1 MISVPDRRRILE
13 LIDEA
18 YTAGA
23 SRPRACAEL
32 GVSLRTVQRW
42 RMGGAEPAA
51 DGRPTA
57 VRPSPHNRLSPA
69 EQAQVL
75 ALCHEPAHASLPPS
89 QLVPRLADQ
98 GQYVASEATF
108 YRILRAA
115 AEQQYRGRSRRPQR
129 RGRPVT
135 HRAHGPREVWSWDI
149 TWLPGPAQ
157 GLFYYL
163 YLILD
168 VYSRKIVGWEVYD
181 QETAEQAARVIER
194 AVWAEACGHRPLV
207 LHADNGSPMKAA
219 TLRATLDRLGIE
231 PSYSRPRV
239 SNDNPFS
246 EAVFRTC
253 KYHPTYPERGFANL
267 EAARAWVLAFVRWY
281 NTEHRH
287 RNIQYVT
294 PGERHA
300 GEDHRILAH
309 RRVVYEQAR
318 RRHPE
323 RWTRD
328 IRAWQPVET
337 VWLNP
342 TTEMRERRSRA
353 EVAA

>member
-18 YTAGA
+18 CAAGA
-23 SRPRACAEL
+23 PRPRACAEL
-32 GVSLRTVQRW
+32 GVSVRTVQRW
-42 RMGGAEPAA
+42 RTGGTEPVA
-51 DGRPTA
+51 DRRPTA
-57 VRPSPHNRLSPA
+57 RRPPPRNRLSP
-69 EQAQVL
+69 EERAQVL

-98 GQYVASEATF
+98 GQYVASEATV
-108 YRILRAA
+108 YRMLRDA
-115 AEQQYRGRSRRPQR
+115 AEQHHRGRSRRPQR
-129 RGRPVT
+129 GSRPIT
-135 HRAHGPREVWSWDI
+135 HRAGGPCEVWSWDI

-168 VYSRKIVGWEVYD
+168 IYSRKIVGWEVYEA
-181 QETAEQAARVIER
+181 ETAEHAARVIER
-194 AVWAEACGHRPLV
+194 AVWAEGCAHQPLV

-219 TLRATLDRLGIE
+219 TLQTTLERLGIE

-253 KYHPTYPERGFANL
+253 KYHPTYPEGGFASL
-267 EAARAWVLAFVRWY
+267 EAARQWVLAFVRWY

-287 RNIQYVT
+287 RSIQFVT
-294 PGERHA
+294 PAERHA
-300 GEDHRILAH
+300 GEDRRILAN
-309 RRVVYEQAR
+309 RRTVYEQAR
-318 RRHPE
+318 QRHPE
-323 RWTRD
+323 RWSRE
-328 IRAWQPVET
+328 IRAWRPVET

-342 TTEMRERRSRA
+342 TTPRHERPAHA
-353 EVAA
+353 EAAA